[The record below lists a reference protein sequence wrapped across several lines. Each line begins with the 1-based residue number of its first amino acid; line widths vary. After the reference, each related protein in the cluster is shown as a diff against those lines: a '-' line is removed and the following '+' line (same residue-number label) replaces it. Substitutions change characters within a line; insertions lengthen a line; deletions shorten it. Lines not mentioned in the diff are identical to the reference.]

1 MLRVI
6 VSRITNSPIRQT
18 FQQEVVI
25 NGFDRLTPK
34 AARAAL
40 EIAYGNSNYGDV
52 WWSLLDHETGET
64 KQSYG
69 YHVYAKS
76 HRKFYADR

>member
-6 VSRITNSPIRQT
+6 ASRTLNSPMRQT
-18 FQQEVVI
+18 LQQKVVI
-25 NGFDRLTPK
+25 NGYDRLTPK

-40 EIAYGNSNYGDV
+40 EIAFGNSDYGDV
-52 WWSLLDHETGET
+52 FWELLDRETGET